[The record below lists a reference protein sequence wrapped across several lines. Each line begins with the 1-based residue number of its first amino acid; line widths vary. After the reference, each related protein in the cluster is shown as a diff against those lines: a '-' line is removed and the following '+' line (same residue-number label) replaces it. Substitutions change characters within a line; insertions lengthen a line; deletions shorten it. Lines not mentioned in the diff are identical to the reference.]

1 MPEALSIPPF
11 PLAMRMLGGVRAVA
25 SGAVNREIPQDEFVS
40 KAAEYQTGALHNI
53 LSMPDVVYSLWRCE
67 GLATTFGKYRIPENT
82 LNDPQIPR
90 EALPVVHAGYGAASA
105 EYAEFNPHRLIEI
118 AQTKAAP
125 NYQGF
130 FYEGIG
136 SIVRIY
142 EPGIFKLACGVLGLI
157 PMGAAP
163 GPVPDG
169 FFAGFFSN
177 YAPDAQRLIAHGYGR
192 LVAFSNFGVH
202 KALAEA
208 MRLPPER
215 VSPCVQGIA
224 FAFAMMNAE
233 EMPRLLNESAID
245 YPASVR
251 ASFQNGLVYSLIFC
265 DWFAPGLL
273 EVWKTQGG
281 LEEKLVEKARDESA
295 RNLKRGYPLP
305 FMLENPLT

>member
-1 MPEALSIPPF
+1 MPEGLSIPF
-11 PLAMRMLGGVRAVA
+11 ISVATRMLAGVRTVA
-25 SGAVNREIPQDEFVS
+25 SGALNREIPQDEFVA
-40 KAAEYQTGALHNI
+40 KAAEYQTSALHDI
-53 LSMPDVVYSLWRCE
+53 LSMAHVVSSIWKCE
-67 GLATTFGKYRIPENT
+67 GLSTTFGKYRIPENT

-90 EALPVVHAGYGAASA
+90 EALPVAHVGYGAASA
-105 EYAEFNPHRLIEI
+105 EYAEFNPHRLVEI

-125 NYQGF
+125 SYQGF

-157 PMGAAP
+157 PMGAPP

-177 YAPDAQRLIAHGYGR
+177 YPPDVQRLIAHGYGR

-202 KALAEA
+202 KALEEV
-208 MRLPPER
+208 MLLPPAR
-215 VSPCVQGIA
+215 VSPCVQGVA
-224 FAFAMMNAE
+224 FAFGMMNAV

-245 YPASVR
+245 YPANVR
-251 ASFQNGLVYSLIFC
+251 ACFQNGLVSSLIFC
-265 DWFAPGLL
+265 DWFAPGML
-273 EVWKTQGG
+273 EVWKVEGA
-281 LEEKLVEKARDESA
+281 LEEKLVEKARDEAA